1 MRGACDEVTEGNPF
15 GAISPLPFVKTIAAP
30 PAINRN
36 DTRCFMKKKILII
49 EDEPKICQFLSIN
62 FEGEGYEVETAYS
75 GEEGLEKIKTFKPN
89 LLLLDIKLPGVSGW
103 EVCEQIKKN
112 PKYKDI
118 IIVILSAFTQKLDK
132 DKSTSY
138 KVDDFIAKPFE
149 IDDVT
154 KKIKQ
159 LLE

>member
-1 MRGACDEVTEGNPF
+1 MRVGVAGY
-15 GAISPLPFVKTIAAP
+15 P
-30 PAINRN
+30 PRQIHN
-36 DTRCFMKKKILII
+36 DGKYFMKKKILII

-75 GEEGLEKIKTFKPN
+75 GEEGLEKIEKSRPD
-89 LLLLDIKLPGVSGW
+89 LLLLDVKLPGISGW
-103 EVCEQIKKN
+103 EVCGQIKNN

-118 IIVILSAFTQKLDK
+118 IVVILSAFTQKSDK
-132 DKSTSY
+132 DKSTDFKADS
-138 KVDDFIAKPFE
+138 FIAKPFE